1 MPGRFLTEAERERL
15 TRFPA
20 EVPPEDLVSAFTLSP
35 KDITRVLLH
44 RGQPNYLGFA
54 LQICALRY
62 LGFAPDD
69 LSTAPSSVVKYVARQ
84 LGVSSEALKQY
95 GTRPQTRTD
104 HLQEILSYLDF
115 REASATDLQALA
127 AFLLSR
133 ALEHDKPIVLFQM
146 GCEHL
151 KSERIVRPG
160 VTTLERMV
168 ITAREQAERE
178 TYRRI
183 APLLTEE
190 LRARLDQILVPETT
204 IKRTPLVWLRQ
215 GAVSFSPAAI
225 VGEIEKL
232 SCVRALDVE
241 RWDLSALTPNRR
253 KFLSQLGKKSTNQ
266 ALQRTPPER
275 RYPILVAFLRQVT
288 EELIDE
294 VMDLFDRCMAQIDAR
309 ARRDLE
315 EFRRN
320 AARATNEKVAMFN
333 DPTGM
338 VLDPQIADPDLRT
351 HIYKRH
357 PKEHLQEAME
367 ESKRLMRPLD
377 DNYFDFLTGRY
388 NYVRQFAPAFF
399 SAFTFCAQRRGGPLV
414 EAISVLN
421 RIKRKVPE
429 NAPVDFVPAK
439 WRPYVIGKDGKI
451 DRHYY
456 EMCVLS
462 ELRGALRA
470 GDVWLEGS
478 RRYANPETYLIPPD
492 QWASLRTE
500 TCRLVQVPESGTE
513 RLRERQQ
520 ELEARLAH
528 FDKGLPRNSQ
538 VRIEKGELIV
548 SPLRAEE
555 TPERVSIL
563 QER

>member
-1 MPGRFLTEAERERL
+1 MPGRFLTDAERERL

-54 LQICALRY
+54 LQMCALRY
-62 LGFAPDD
+62 VGFAPDD
-69 LSTAPSSVVKYVARQ
+69 LSTAPASVVKYVARQ
-84 LGVSSEALKQY
+84 LGVSPEALKQY

-104 HLQEILSYLDF
+104 HLQEILSYLEF
-115 REASATDLQALA
+115 REAGATDLQALA
-127 AFLLSR
+127 SFVLER

-146 GCEHL
+146 ACEHL
-151 KSERIVRPG
+151 KSERIIRPC

-178 TYRRI
+178 TYRRLQ
-183 APLLTEE
+183 PLLTEG
-190 LRARLDQILVPETT
+190 LCARVDQVLVPDTA

-232 SCVRALDVE
+232 SYVRSLGVE
-241 RWDLSALTPNRR
+241 RWDVSPLTPNRR
-253 KFLSQLGKKSTNQ
+253 KFLSQVGKKSTNQ

-275 RYPILVAFLRQVT
+275 RYPILVAFLRQIA
-288 EELIDE
+288 EELVDE
-294 VMDLFDRCMAQIDAR
+294 SMDLFDRCMAQVDAR
-309 ARRDLE
+309 SRRDLE

-320 AARATNEKVAMFN
+320 AARATNEKVAMFT
-333 DPTGM
+333 DLTGM

-351 HIYKRH
+351 HISKRH
-357 PKEHLQEAME
+357 PKERLQAAME
-367 ESKRLMRPLD
+367 ESERLMRPLD

-388 NYVRQFAPAFF
+388 NYVRQFAPVCL
-399 SAFTFCAQRRGGPLV
+399 SAFTFRANQRGEPLV
-414 EAISVLN
+414 EAVSVLN

-429 NAPVDFVPAK
+429 NAPMDFVSAK
-439 WRPYVIGKDGKI
+439 WRPYVIEKDSQN

-456 EMCVLS
+456 EMCVLW

-470 GDVWLEGS
+470 GDIWLEGS
-478 RRYANPETYLIPPD
+478 RHYANPETYLIPRN
-492 QWASLRTE
+492 QWTSLRAE
-500 TCRLVQVPESGTE
+500 TCRMVQVPESGTE
-513 RLRERQQ
+513 RLREHQQ
-520 ELEARLAH
+520 ELEVRLAQ

-538 VRIEKGELIV
+538 VRIEKGALIV

-555 TPERVSIL
+555 TPAPG
-563 QER
+563 

>member
-232 SCVRALDVE
+232 SCVRALGIE

-320 AARATNEKVAMFN
+320 AARATNEKVALFN
-333 DPTGM
+333 DLTGM
-338 VLDPQIADPDLRT
+338 ILDSEIADPDLRT

-357 PKEHLQEAME
+357 PKERLQVAME
-367 ESKRLMRPLD
+367 EGERLMRPLD

-388 NYVRQFAPAFF
+388 NYVRQFAPTLLAT
-399 SAFTFCAQRRGGPLV
+399 FTFRSNRRSEPLV

-492 QWASLRTE
+492 RWASLRTE
-500 TCRLVQVPESGTE
+500 TCQMIQVPESGTE

-520 ELEARLAH
+520 ELEARLAQ